1 MENLKIYP
9 MKTLLLEQRLPN
21 EEFED
26 YDPTWMILKINI
38 FRENLTSLAEDVLKP
53 VQISVPKDM
62 AMSEFLQL
70 IS

>member
-1 MENLKIYP
+1 LENLKIYP

>member
-1 MENLKIYP
+1 